1 MTSASSAADQ
11 QAAAVS
17 APAADGAGALAWKAH
32 DAQDIGELMVIAF
45 AQGGVDRVFFT
56 SGSDIVFYQEAIA
69 KALARNS
76 PAPSLI
82 SIPHEHVSLNAALG
96 YAAVSGK
103 PAVVAVH
110 ADVGTQHMGAAMHT
124 ASHSRLPVVITA
136 GAPPVAATGTMRG
149 GRDEGGHLWLQQTY
163 DQGAIV
169 RPYVKWDH
177 RLDYQENPGV
187 IASRALQVAMT
198 APRGPVYLSIPREL
212 SLLPP
217 REHAFPTLAQLGVP
231 RPACLDPRAAREIA
245 ARLIAAKNPIVVVG
259 NAGCD
264 PSFLPELVKLCELL
278 GMAAVSAPT
287 SSYLGFPF
295 NQPLYAE
302 APALREADA
311 VLVVD
316 AAVPWL
322 PGPNA
327 PLSDAYIAV
336 VGVDPIF
343 SRIPTYEFSASLRA
357 TADPVQAILAIGA
370 EVRALL
376 HPSDS
381 ARCAARGRAHANAAS
396 VREQEAVNAAAAA
409 SAEKPISPIWASAQ
423 IGRLLDDNC
432 ILIEET
438 TPRASLRRF
447 LRCSRPGS
455 YLANPGSAGGWAPGA
470 ALGAKLAAPERNVI
484 AVSGDGFYMF
494 GSAIVALWAAV
505 QYSAP
510 FLMIVYQN
518 RSYSTGTARLA
529 DTYPDGHAVRAGFPG
544 GYFDPPIDFAKEAE
558 AAGAYGE
565 NVRDPADVGPALGR
579 AMGQIRTGRPAVISL
594 WMRRV
599 LGPD

>member
-1 MTSASSAADQ
+1 MTSAPSGSDQ
-11 QAAAVS
+11 QTS
-17 APAADGAGALAWKAH
+17 AGSALASDGEGALAWKTH
-32 DAQDIGELMVIAF
+32 DAQDIGELIVVALG
-45 AQGGVDRVFFT
+45 QGGVDRIFFT

-103 PAVVAVH
+103 PTVVAVH
-110 ADVGTQHMGAAMHT
+110 ADVGTQHMGAAIHT

-187 IASRALQVAMT
+187 TVSRALQVAMT

-217 REHAFPTLAQLGVP
+217 RENAFPTLAQLAVP
-231 RPACLDPRAAREIA
+231 RPACLDQRVAREVA
-245 ARLIAAKNPIVVVG
+245 ERLIAAKNPFVVVG
-259 NAGCD
+259 NAGRD
-264 PSFLPELVKLCELL
+264 ITFLPELVKVCELL
-278 GMAAVSAPT
+278 GMAAVNAPT
-287 SSYLGFPF
+287 SAYLGFPF
-295 NQPLYAE
+295 NQSLYE
-302 APALREADA
+302 ETTALQAADA

-327 PLSDAYIAV
+327 PSSNAYIAV
-336 VGVDPIF
+336 VGLDPIF
-343 SRIPTYEFSASLRA
+343 SRIPTYEFAASVRA
-357 TADPVQAILAIGA
+357 TADPVEAIRAIGA

-376 HPSDS
+376 HPPDV
-381 ARCAARGRAHANAAS
+381 ARCAERSRAHSNAAS
-396 VREQEAVNAAAAA
+396 VREQEAGSAAA
-409 SAEKPISPIWASAQ
+409 SASAVRPISPVWASAQ

-455 YLANPGSAGGWAPGA
+455 YFANPGSAGGWAPGA

-505 QYSAP
+505 HYDAP

-529 DTYPDGHAVRAGFPG
+529 DTYPNGHAVRAGFPG

-565 NVRDPADVGPALGR
+565 NVRDPADVGPALAR
-579 AMGQIRTGRPAVISL
+579 AMQQIRSGRPAVVSL